1 MGGSVVGASIP
12 NAIKVAGV
20 KFNVVE
26 VNKNAFKNCKKLSKV
41 TIGTNI
47 TKIGSNAFYGCSKL
61 KSVSIKSKVIMSIG
75 SNAFKNINGKATFKV
90 PSKKLDKYAKLIR
103 KAKAPKNVKV
113 TK

>member
-1 MGGSVVGASIP
+1 MAPYNSQSTKASIP
-12 NAIKVAGV
+12 NAIKVAGA
-20 KFNVVE
+20 KFNVIE
-26 VNKNAFKNCKKLSKV
+26 VNKNAFKNCKKLTKV

-47 TKIGSNAFYGCSKL
+47 TKIGSSAFYGCSNL
-61 KSVSIKSKVIMSIG
+61 TSITLPNSLT
-75 SNAFKNINGKATFKV
+75 NINVKASFKL